1 MKDAADEKAPQ
12 KVAAYTYEL
21 ADAFNHFYHE
31 TKILTMEDAEL
42 QAGYIKLLDLTR
54 GVLSCCINLLGFEA
68 PERM

>member
-1 MKDAADEKAPQ
+1 MGKKDTLTKDYMKNAQ
-12 KVAAYTYEL
+12 VF